1 MVPAEREP
9 RWAVST
15 ASVFLP
21 SRSRGI
27 MRTLI
32 VIPIIH
38 TEQDM
43 GSLLEQIKQ
52 EYVTRYGHEK
62 WTEHLK
68 SIDEVWRGIRRMIAA
83 LELSYV
89 SVRLYQDGLPLCGK
103 EADIVK
109 EVAARGGQNH
119 QLLVELMEQGARLMG
134 TEDPDLLLQEYQF
147 HKSALDGGE
156 QCHDAQWEDKSRE
169 LLSGRDHFIAGR
181 INATLLAGEIGLL
194 FVGMAHSVEPLLDVD
209 ILTRH
214 LLPSLKERQGKAEC

>member
-1 MVPAEREP
+1 
-9 RWAVST
+9 
-15 ASVFLP
+15 
-21 SRSRGI
+21 

-43 GSLLEQIKQ
+43 GSLLERIKQ
-52 EYVTRYGHEK
+52 DYVTRYGHEK

-68 SIDEVWRGIRRMIAA
+68 SIDEVWSGIRRMIAA
-83 LELSYV
+83 LELPYA

-109 EVAARGGQNH
+109 DVAARGGRNH

-147 HKSALDGGE
+147 HQDALGGGE
-156 QCHDAQWEDKSRE
+156 QGHENQREDQSRK
-169 LLSGRDHFIAGR
+169 LLSKRDRFMAGR
-181 INATLLAGEIGLL
+181 VNATLSAGEIGLL
-194 FVGMAHSVEPLLDVD
+194 FVGMAHSVEPLLDAD
-209 ILTRH
+209 ILVRH
-214 LLPSLKERQGKAEC
+214 LLPSLRERQAKAE

>member
-1 MVPAEREP
+1 
-9 RWAVST
+9 
-15 ASVFLP
+15 
-21 SRSRGI
+21 

-43 GSLLEQIKQ
+43 GSLVEQIKE
-52 EYVTRYGHEK
+52 EYVTRYGREK

-68 SIDEVWRGIRRMIAA
+68 SIDEVWSGIRRMIAA
-83 LELSYV
+83 LELPYTR
-89 SVRLYQDGLPLCGK
+89 VRLYQDGLPLCGK

-109 EVAARGGQNH
+109 EVAARGSKNH

-147 HKSALDGGE
+147 HQDALGGGE
-156 QCHDAQWEDKSRE
+156 QGHENQREDQSRK
-169 LLSGRDHFIAGR
+169 LLSKRDRFMAGR
-181 INATLLAGEIGLL
+181 VNATLSAGEIGLL

-214 LLPSLKERQGKAEC
+214 LLPSLRERQAKAE

>member
-1 MVPAEREP
+1 
-9 RWAVST
+9 
-15 ASVFLP
+15 
-21 SRSRGI
+21 

-68 SIDEVWRGIRRMIAA
+68 SIDEVWSGIRQMIAA
-83 LELSYV
+83 LELPYAN
-89 SVRLYQDGLPLCGK
+89 VRLYQDGLPLCGK

-109 EVAARGGQNH
+109 EVAARGSKNH
-119 QLLVELMEQGARLMG
+119 QLLVELMEQGARLVG

-147 HKSALDGGE
+147 LQGTLGGGE
-156 QCHDAQWEDKSRE
+156 QDHEKQREDQSRR
-169 LLSGRDHFIAGR
+169 LLSGRDRFIAGR
-181 INATLLAGEIGLL
+181 INATLSAGEIGLL
-194 FVGMAHSVEPLLDVD
+194 FLGLAHSVEPLLDAD
-209 ILTRH
+209 ILVRQ
-214 LLPSLKERQGKAEC
+214 LLPSLRERQGKAEC